1 MKLTQNELRALHAEA
16 CATVLK
22 SDRRLTPAEDAWWP
36 LYIQALLNSYT
47 LFANARCE

>member
-22 SDRRLTPAEDAWWP
+22 TDRSLTPAEDAFWP
-36 LYIQALLNSYT
+36 LYIQAMLDRYT
-47 LFANARCE
+47 LFANARCD